1 MTGKI
6 LTVFGTRPE
15 AIKMAPLVK
24 ALQAEAGFT
33 SAVCVSAQHRQM
45 LDQVLQL
52 FGIVPEFDLNLM
64 QPGQTLSGITSSV
77 LGGIDGV
84 LDVFQP
90 DAVLVHGDTTTTLA
104 ASLAAFY
111 RRIPVGHVEA
121 GLRTGNIWSP
131 WPEELNRRVTD
142 SVTTWHFAP
151 TAESR
156 QNLLDEGIDP
166 SQITL
171 TGNTV
176 IDALLSVKWR
186 LDADAALSAEMAARY
201 PFLDAGR
208 RMILVTG
215 HRRENFGEP
224 FENFCVALRVLAA
237 RHPDLQIVYP
247 VHLNPNVSGPVRQAL
262 SGEPNVHLIEPL
274 DYLTFVRLMQRS
286 AVILTDSGGI
296 QEEAPALGK
305 PVLVMRDVT
314 ERPEAIAA
322 GTVRL
327 VGTQRE
333 TIVRE
338 TRTVLEYLAIGETF
352 AGRSNPYGDGHA
364 SARIVAA
371 LMGQPFNEFNPDGP
385 GRTFVGA
392 AVREPLLR

>member
-1 MTGKI
+1 M
-6 LTVFGTRPE
+6 
-15 AIKMAPLVK
+15 
-24 ALQAEAGFT
+24 
-33 SAVCVSAQHRQM
+33 
-45 LDQVLQL
+45 
-52 FGIVPEFDLNLM
+52 
-64 QPGQTLSGITSSV
+64 
-77 LGGIDGV
+77 
-84 LDVFQP
+84 
-90 DAVLVHGDTTTTLA
+90 
-104 ASLAAFY
+104 
-111 RRIPVGHVEA
+111 
-121 GLRTGNIWSP
+121 
-131 WPEELNRRVTD
+131 
-142 SVTTWHFAP
+142 
-151 TAESR
+151 
-156 QNLLDEGIDP
+156 
-166 SQITL
+166 

-176 IDALLSVKWR
+176 IDALYLSAAR
-186 LDADAALSAEMAARY
+186 IDTDAALRVQLDQTLA
-201 PFLDAGR
+201 FLDPQQPVV
-208 RMILVTG
+208 LVTG
-215 HRRENFGEP
+215 HRRENFGAGFAEIIAALGDLARS
-224 FENFCVALRVLAA
+224 NVA
-237 RHPDLQIVYP
+237 QIVYP

-262 SGEPNVHLIEPL
+262 SSEPNVHLIEPL

-352 AGRSNPYGDGHA
+352 AGRSNPYGDGQA

-385 GRTFVGA
+385 GRTSVGA